1 MDWTNFGD
9 TTGCVFHYL
18 ITWGDGA
25 SKSGDVSGGPEGSY
39 VLATH
44 TYASAGTY
52 TESLTGSITTGDCV
66 FYPGSAQFTY
76 APLAFTVN
84 GSLPVQHSSS
94 QDTHAQAPA
103 GSVCRNGPFYSAKE
117 VASFL
122 VKTYFYAKGA
132 PDAVTLLD
140 NFLAGT
146 GKPINFPDKSG
157 ISQDLLQNP
166 AFNSLN
172 QRVQNE
178 IQRQLAN
185 GATAVTLG
193 ADTLERIGLYQ
204 PADLE
209 LSFGGTQGLVV
220 TGSGNLTD
228 GNYVGTL
235 TYKIEDSYGFSTNDH
250 FYGFGDAMR
259 YLQTVC
265 GNPPYADGAHWFP
278 DSVTITVSFKL
289 PASSS

>member
-1 MDWTNFGD
+1 VDWTNFGD

-18 ITWGDGA
+18 INWGDGG
-25 SKSGDVSGGPEGSY
+25 SKFGDVSGGPTGSY

-52 TESLTGSITTGDCV
+52 TESLTGSVTTGSCV
-66 FYPGSAQFTY
+66 FDPGTAQFTY
-76 APLAFTVN
+76 APVEFTVK
-84 GSLPVQHSSS
+84 GSLPVKHSSS

-103 GSVCRNGPFYSAKE
+103 GSVCRNGPFYSAKA
-117 VASFL
+117 VGNYL

-132 PDAVTLLD
+132 PDAVTLLG

-146 GKPINFPDKSG
+146 GKPVNFPDKSA
-157 ISQDLLQNP
+157 ISQDLLT
-166 AFNSLN
+166 NSTFKSLD
-172 QRVQNE
+172 QRVKNE
-178 IQRQLAN
+178 IQRQLN
-185 GATAVTLG
+185 KGATTVTLG
-193 ADTLERIGLYQ
+193 ADTLARIGLYQ

-220 TGSGNLTD
+220 TGNGKLTG

-235 TYKIEDSYGFSTNDH
+235 TYRIEDSYGFSTNDH

-265 GNPPYADGAHWFP
+265 GNPPYVGGARWFP
-278 DSVTITVSFKL
+278 DSVSITVPFKL
-289 PASSS
+289 PAT